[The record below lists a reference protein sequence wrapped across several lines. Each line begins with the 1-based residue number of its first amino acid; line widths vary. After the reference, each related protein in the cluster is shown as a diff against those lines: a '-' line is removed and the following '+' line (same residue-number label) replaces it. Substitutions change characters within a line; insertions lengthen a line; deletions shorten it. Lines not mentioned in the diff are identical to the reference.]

1 MLLWGSISHIVYEHI
16 TEILLTHW
24 GRVTHICVGK
34 LIIIGSENVLSPRR
48 RNARASKHFPRTCPM
63 NTLVVVVCRVYALSM
78 AALSR
83 RSRWVTVCS
92 RRLIVSATWV
102 TCSVL
107 VVAAWLLPLL
117 DAGVPGVSSEKTF
130 LCSHPSLCLST
141 WGVVCLALMY
151 VVQCYMVRKLGPWL
165 PPPFTDCAVT
175 IVLWSAG
182 SVGSNRRMTHQW
194 TNCMPN

>member
-1 MLLWGSISHIVYEHI
+1 MATVHSNLMIFFCPFSGIQLAYQWSLPLLSEVSTTAQLSWTSKSVVSFPWLLCVSPLY
-16 TEILLTHW
+16 TTLLLTHRGW
-24 GRVTHICVGK
+24 NELAGILWRAF
-34 LIIIGSENVLSPRR
+34 L
-48 RNARASKHFPRTCPM
+48 NAFCWMKSIDLFK
-63 NTLVVVVCRVYALSM
+63 
-78 AALSR
+78 
-83 RSRWVTVCS
+83 
-92 RRLIVSATWV
+92 I
-102 TCSVL
+102 
-107 VVAAWLLPLL
+107 

-194 TNCMPN
+194 TNCMPS